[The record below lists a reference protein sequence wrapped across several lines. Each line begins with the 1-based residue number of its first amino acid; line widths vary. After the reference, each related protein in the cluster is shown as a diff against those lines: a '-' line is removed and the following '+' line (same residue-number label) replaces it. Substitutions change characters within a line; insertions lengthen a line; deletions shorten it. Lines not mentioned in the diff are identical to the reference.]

1 MPIRR
6 LPEVWPL
13 RLSASGGLTDERTSP
28 TLPDGLS
35 PVRAWM
41 FAAVDMGVVLN
52 RSFILWR
59 GFVGALLLF
68 TLLVGP
74 AGQSLAAHQNAKP
87 APKPVRGGTLVEG
100 LLVDPDQLLP
110 NFSGQLYAQLVQ
122 QTLFAPLF
130 YSDNK
135 GNIQPGLA
143 TVVPTVKN
151 GGISADGRTY
161 TFHMRK
167 GLRWSDGTPLTARDI
182 DFSWRLWTNPKLN
195 LTPYSTLGIDRIG
208 ATTISADGL
217 GITFTL
223 VQPWAP
229 FLADWTDALQPLPA
243 HTMSLLNPATLANS
257 GFALVPNVNS
267 GPFTL
272 QEVRHGDRIIVARN
286 SFYYQKAQGYPY
298 LDSIVFRTVSGQ
310 NAMLSALRSHV
321 IDTAWL
327 LPITSLATL
336 QHMPGVNA
344 VPAPS
349 ANWEAAVINRRRPIL
364 QDVRVRQALAYGL
377 NRGAEVKQGWHGF
390 ATLIGSDQPPSSSV
404 YTSKV
409 GPYPYDPGRAGQLLD
424 AAGWKLGSDGF
435 RRKGGKIL
443 SLTYS
448 TTFNNPWRQLDES
461 QALSDYEAL
470 GIQLIIRNYPA
481 GYFAQTVLPS
491 GDFDLA
497 EYVFSNNLD
506 PDDTATF
513 GSRFTPPAGSNF
525 GAYSNVT
532 FDQLAGQEVTTV
544 DPANRAALFQRAEQL
559 LHDDV
564 AALWLYSPDN
574 LGAAN
579 TRVNN
584 YLPAPFSGDT
594 WNAWAWWVTPPKGA
608 AKH

>member
-1 MPIRR
+1 MLRR
-6 LPEVWPL
+6 
-13 RLSASGGLTDERTSP
+13 S
-28 TLPDGLS
+28 TL
-35 PVRAWM
+35 
-41 FAAVDMGVVLN
+41 GVALN
-52 RSFILWR
+52 RLLMLGR
-59 GFVGALLLF
+59 EFVGALLLF
-68 TLLVGP
+68 SFLVGP
-74 AGQSLAAHQNAKP
+74 ARQSLAAPQDAKP
-87 APKPVRGGTLVEG
+87 APTPVRGGALVEG

-135 GNIQPGLA
+135 GNIQPGLV
-143 TVVPTVKN
+143 TEVPTVKN
-151 GGISADGRTY
+151 GGISANGRTY
-161 TFHMRK
+161 TFHLRK
-167 GLRWSDGTPLTARDI
+167 GLHWSDGTPLTARDI
-182 DFSWRLWTNPKLN
+182 DFSWRLWTNPKLG

-217 GITFTL
+217 SITFTL
-223 VQPWAP
+223 VQAWTP

-272 QEVRHGDRIIVARN
+272 QEVRHGDRIIVVRN
-286 SFYYQKAQGYPY
+286 PFYYQKAQGYPY
-298 LDSIVFRTVSGQ
+298 LDSIIFRTVSGQ
-310 NAMLSALRSHV
+310 DALLNGLRSHA

-327 LPITSLATL
+327 LPITSLTTL
-336 QHMPGVNA
+336 QHMPDVHA
-344 VPAPS
+344 VTTPS
-349 ANWEAAVINRRRPIL
+349 ANWEAAVINTRRPIL

-377 NRGAEVKQGWHGF
+377 NRGAEVQAGWQGL
-390 ATLIGSDQPPSSSV
+390 ATLIGSDQPPTSSV

-409 GPYPYDPGRAGQLLD
+409 SPYPYDPARAGQLLD
-424 AAGWKLGSDGF
+424 AAGWKLGTDGF

-448 TTFNNPWRQLDES
+448 TTFNNPWRRLDES
-461 QALSDYEAL
+461 EALGDYEAL

-481 GYFAQTVLPS
+481 GHFAQTVLPS
-491 GDFDLA
+491 GNFDLA
-497 EYVFSNNLD
+497 EYAFSNGLD

-525 GAYSNVT
+525 GAYSNAT

-544 DPANRAALFQRAEQL
+544 DPVRRAAIFQRIEKL

-584 YLPAPFSGDT
+584 YLPAPFSQDT
-594 WNAWAWWVTPPKGA
+594 WNAWEWWVTPAKATKG
-608 AKH
+608 H